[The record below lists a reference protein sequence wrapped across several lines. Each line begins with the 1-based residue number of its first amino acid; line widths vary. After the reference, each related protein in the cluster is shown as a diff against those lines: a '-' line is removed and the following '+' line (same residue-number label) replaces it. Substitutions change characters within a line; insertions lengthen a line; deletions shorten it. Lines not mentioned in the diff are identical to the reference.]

1 METITDEELERI
13 NLLQVEQKGEIPK
26 DLFFTP
32 Y

>member
-13 NLLQVEQKGEIPK
+13 NLLQVEQQEEIPK